1 MGKPT
6 ESQSTHQA
14 EDTAED
20 REEHRPSARQI
31 LHAATGDRDAEAEAL
46 ADQAGSV
53 TDEEA
58 LIAVQRA
65 HGEADPDGPQTETDL
80 AKPSEAEAVRDERR
94 HD

>member
-6 ESQSTHQA
+6 ESQSSQQA
-14 EDTAED
+14 EDE
-20 REEHRPSARQI
+20 EEHRPSARQI

-46 ADQAGSV
+46 ADRAGSV

-65 HGEADPDGPQTETDL
+65 HGEAGPDAPQTETDV
-80 AKPSEAEAVRDERR
+80 AKPSDAEAVRDERR